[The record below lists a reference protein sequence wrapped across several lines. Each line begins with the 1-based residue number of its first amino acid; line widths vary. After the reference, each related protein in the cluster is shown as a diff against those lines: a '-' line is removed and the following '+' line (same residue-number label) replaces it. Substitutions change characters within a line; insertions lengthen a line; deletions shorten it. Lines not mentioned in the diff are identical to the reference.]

1 LTVTVKEAAAPEGG
15 CFFGRE
21 KLTKPVLE
29 YTIKSEDN
37 IMTEMVLEVQTLP
50 ESIFSKIPTKKV
62 KVYEEDG
69 TITLT
74 PFSEEKPRFD
84 HLVGMF
90 SDGKIS
96 IDDFLAEKRLEKEL
110 EI

>member
-1 LTVTVKEAAAPEGG
+1 
-15 CFFGRE
+15 
-21 KLTKPVLE
+21 
-29 YTIKSEDN
+29 
-37 IMTEMVLEVQTLP
+37 MTETILDIQTLP
-50 ESIFSKIPTKKV
+50 ENIFSRISTKKV
-62 KVYEEDG
+62 KVYEENG

-84 HLVGMF
+84 HLIGIF

-96 IDDFLAEKRLEKEL
+96 IDDFLAEKQLEKEL